1 MTSKNPVGYC
11 PYCKMKVILKREGIN
26 IPLAILLGIFTGGIG
41 LLIYLAIYYNR
52 TEDRCIHCRNRIFP
66 LQTQVN
72 SSNYQ
77 AQSKLTTTKEM
88 IEEVRGD
95 KLFYCA
101 FCGEKLD
108 ERNIEYCSN
117 CGGRIELK

>member
-1 MTSKNPVGYC
+1 MTKKSPIGYC
-11 PYCKMKVILKREGIN
+11 PYCKTNVNLKREGIN

-52 TEDRCIHCRNRIFP
+52 AEDRCINCRNSIFP

-72 SSNYQ
+72 SSNYKTK
-77 AQSKLTTTKEM
+77 STLTTSTKR
-88 IEEVRGD
+88 IEEVKGD

-108 ERNIEYCSN
+108 ERNVEFCPN
-117 CGGRIELK
+117 CGGRVELK

>member
-11 PYCKMKVILKREGIN
+11 PYCKMKVSLKREGIN

-52 TEDRCIHCRNRIFP
+52 AEDRCINCRNRIFP
-66 LQTQVN
+66 LQTPVN
-72 SSNYQ
+72 SSTYQ
-77 AQSKLTTTKEM
+77 TQSKLTATTGKV
-88 IEEVRGD
+88 EEVRGE
-95 KLFYCA
+95 KLFYCS

-108 ERNIEYCSN
+108 ERNLEFCPN
-117 CGGRIELK
+117 CGGKVELK